1 MCLPQTGPAG
11 SILGIVAYFFVF
23 LIFESPHLEKPWI
36 EALKLFFLVLLPL
49 LVVGLLPFVDNF
61 AHIGGFVF
69 GFLLSGI
76 FVPYW
81 AEKKAWE
88 NVSDS
93 KKDSRKDYDTLF
105 KVKIALIVVGIVLVV
120 GLFLL
125 FILLFYFYQF
135 THVALAYLNC
145 VPITENFCI
154 DNLPETRDRNAF
166 II

>member
-1 MCLPQTGPAG
+1 M
-11 SILGIVAYFFVF
+11 
-23 LIFESPHLEKPWI
+23 
-36 EALKLFFLVLLPL
+36 
-49 LVVGLLPFVDNF
+49 
-61 AHIGGFVF
+61 F

-88 NVSDS
+88 TVHVNSQDGKS
-93 KKDSRKDYDTLF
+93 KDYSFLL

-135 THVALAYLNC
+135 THVGFAYLNC
-145 VPITENFCI
+145 VPITPNFCI
-154 DNLPETRDRNAF
+154 DNLPETRSRDQL